1 MMPGCCIFF
10 CGTIFANLFFMI
22 LDPEKNSPVLKSVM
36 RLLCGGSF
44 LISRQL
50 TIEWV
55 GSVSRRW
62 SGGRETEDLEGR
74 HCYAV
79 IMKKRKPCA
88 NCPVLRAYATGK
100 TEQLEIKVGKERF
113 NTEYYM
119 LTASPVP
126 DRGGRSF
133 EGVVEV
139 IRDVTAFRR
148 AEEDLKELGEFSY
161 EIVENAPVAIFT
173 IDKKGE
179 FSSVN
184 PALAKLAGFD
194 TVAKAKE
201 KLIGFNWIKN
211 PYTKKCGMAQHIKD
225 GLRGKPFQLWDF
237 PFINY
242 WGVPQYIYFTGVPIK
257 DKDGKVE
264 RLLCIIEETTDRVKA
279 NDQLMQEAKMSIV
292 GRLTT
297 GIAHELNNP
306 LATITA
312 NAELALDTLENL
324 EGKLPGSDLEEFKE
338 SLKIIEEQAF
348 RCTRTIKTLLDVTRK
363 KELGTTSID
372 INQLVDEILDH
383 INFRNLP
390 VRFIEDL
397 PMQLPG
403 VKGDFDAM
411 RQVFMN
417 IIVNA
422 VDAVEGIANASI
434 WLKAREAPDDMIEVL
449 IEDNGPGIPENIR
462 SLIFEPF
469 FTTKGIKKGTGL
481 GLTLCYDFLQRMGGS
496 IEVNARFNGGC
507 IFKVLLPRYA
517 RQYRGKEDTP

>member
-1 MMPGCCIFF
+1 MNI
-10 CGTIFANLFFMI
+10 
-22 LDPEKNSPVLKSVM
+22 DPKKNSLTLKSVM

-44 LISRQL
+44 MISRSL

-62 SGGRETEDLEGR
+62 SGGRDAEDLKGR
-74 HCYAV
+74 HCYAA
-79 IMKKRKPCA
+79 IMNRRKPCA

-100 TEQLEIKVGKERF
+100 TEQLEIKVGKDRF
-113 NTEYYM
+113 DAEYYV

-133 EGVVEV
+133 EGVIEV

-148 AEEDLKELGEFSY
+148 TEEDLKELGEFNY
-161 EIVENAPVAIFT
+161 EIIENAPVAIFT
-173 IDKKGE
+173 INKKGE

-184 PALAKLAGFD
+184 PALATLAGFD
-194 TVAKAKE
+194 TVAVAKE

-225 GLRGKPFQLWDF
+225 GLKGRPFQLWDF

-242 WGVPQYIYFTGVPIK
+242 WGVPQYIYFKGVPIK

-312 NAELALDTLENL
+312 NAELALDSLENMRAG
-324 EGKLPGSDLEEFKE
+324 EFTGRDIEEFKE
-338 SLKIIEEQAF
+338 HLRIIEEQAF

-363 KELGTTSID
+363 KELGKTSID
-372 INQLVDEILDH
+372 VNELLDEILDH
-383 INFRNLP
+383 INYQKLP
-390 VRFIEDL
+390 VRFIEDVPIPL
-397 PMQLPG
+397 PK

-411 RQVFMN
+411 RQVFLN

-422 VDAVEGIANASI
+422 VDAVEGVAGASI
-434 WLKAREAPDDMIEVL
+434 WLKAREVSGNSVEVT

-496 IEVNARFNGGC
+496 IELSPRFGGGC
-507 IFKVLLPRYA
+507 AFKVVLPRYT
-517 RQYRGKEDTP
+517 RQVKGA

>member
-1 MMPGCCIFF
+1 MFF
-10 CGTIFANLFFMI
+10 CGTRFANLFCMMV
-22 LDPEKNSPVLKSVM
+22 DPQNNSLTLQSVM

-44 LISRQL
+44 MIGRDL
-50 TIEWV
+50 TIQWV
-55 GSVSRRW
+55 GSVSPRW
-62 SGGRETEDLEGR
+62 SGGREIEDLKGR
-74 HCYAV
+74 HCYAA
-79 IMKKRKPCA
+79 IMKKRRPCA

-100 TEQLEIKVGKERF
+100 TEQLEIKVGKDRF
-113 NTEYYM
+113 NAGYYM
-119 LTASPVP
+119 LTASPVL
-126 DRGGRSF
+126 DRGGRSL

-148 AEEDLKELGEFSY
+148 TEEDLKELGEFNY

-173 IDKKGE
+173 INKKGE

-194 TVAKAKE
+194 TVAGAKE

-225 GLRGKPFQLWDF
+225 GLKGKPFQLWDF

-242 WGVPQYIYFTGVPIK
+242 WGVPQYIYFKGVPIK
-257 DKDGKVE
+257 NKDGKVE

-324 EGKLPGSDLEEFKE
+324 KGKMPGSDLEEFKE

-348 RCTRTIKTLLDVTRK
+348 RCTKTIKALLDVTRK
-363 KELGTTSID
+363 KELGKTSID
-372 INQLVDEILDH
+372 VNQLLEEILDH
-383 INFRNLP
+383 INFRKLP

-397 PMQLPG
+397 SAQLPK
-403 VKGDFDAM
+403 VKGDFDAV
-411 RQVFMN
+411 RQVLMN
-417 IIVNA
+417 IVVNA
-422 VDAVEGIANASI
+422 VDAVEGTADASI
-434 WLKAREAPDDMIEVL
+434 WLKTREAADNTVEVL

-462 SLIFEPF
+462 NLIFEPF

-496 IEVNARFNGGC
+496 IESSPRFNGGC
-507 IFKVLLPRYA
+507 VFKVLLPRYA
-517 RQYRGKEDTP
+517 K

>member
-1 MMPGCCIFF
+1 MGRFCQPALVGRQGC
-10 CGTIFANLFFMI
+10 GRLEGQA
-22 LDPEKNSPVLKSVM
+22 
-36 RLLCGGSF
+36 LLCGHHE
-44 LISRQL
+44 R
-50 TIEWV
+50 
-55 GSVSRRW
+55 
-62 SGGRETEDLEGR
+62 
-74 HCYAV
+74 
-79 IMKKRKPCA
+79 RKPCA

-100 TEQLEIKVGKERF
+100 TEQLEIKVGKDRF
-113 NTEYYM
+113 DAEYYM

-133 EGVVEV
+133 EGVIEV

-148 AEEDLKELGEFSY
+148 TEEDLKELGEFNY
-161 EIVENAPVAIFT
+161 EIIENAPVAIFT
-173 IDKKGE
+173 INKKGE

-184 PALAKLAGFD
+184 PALATLAGFD

-225 GLRGKPFQLWDF
+225 GLKGRPFQLWDF

-242 WGVPQYIYFTGVPIK
+242 WGVPQYIYFKGVPIK

-312 NAELALDTLENL
+312 NAELALDSLENVKGG
-324 EGKLPGSDLEEFKE
+324 EFTGRDIEEFKE
-338 SLKIIEEQAF
+338 NLRIIEEQAF

-363 KELGTTSID
+363 KELGKTSID
-372 INQLVDEILDH
+372 VNELLDEILDH
-383 INFRNLP
+383 INYQKLP
-390 VRFIEDL
+390 VRFIEDVPIPL
-397 PMQLPG
+397 PK

-411 RQVFMN
+411 RQVFLN

-422 VDAVEGIANASI
+422 VDAVEGVADASI
-434 WLKAREAPDDMIEVL
+434 WLKAREVPGNALEVT

-496 IEVNARFNGGC
+496 IEVSPRFGGGC
-507 IFKVLLPRYA
+507 AFKVHAAPVYQAGERSIRRILDPRV
-517 RQYRGKEDTP
+517 DH

>member
-1 MMPGCCIFF
+1 M
-10 CGTIFANLFFMI
+10 
-22 LDPEKNSPVLKSVM
+22 
-36 RLLCGGSF
+36 
-44 LISRQL
+44 ISRNL

-62 SGGRETEDLEGR
+62 SSGADPEDLKGR
-74 HCYAV
+74 RCYAA
-79 IMKKRKPCA
+79 IMGRRKPCA
-88 NCPVLRAYATGK
+88 NCPVLRAYSTGK
-100 TEQLEIKVGKERF
+100 TEQLEIKIGKDRF
-113 NTEYYM
+113 NSEYFM
-119 LTASPVP
+119 LTASGVM
-126 DRGGRSF
+126 DRGGRGF
-133 EGVVEV
+133 EGIVEV

-148 AEEDLKELGEFSY
+148 AEEELKELGEFNY

-173 IDKKGE
+173 INKKGE

-184 PALAKLAGFD
+184 PALATLAGFE
-194 TVAKAKE
+194 TVEEAKE
-201 KLIGFNWIKN
+201 KLIGFSWIKN
-211 PYTKKCGMAQHIKD
+211 SYTKKCGMAQYIKD
-225 GLRGKPFQLWDF
+225 GLKGKPFQLWDF

-242 WGVPQYIYFTGVPIK
+242 WGVPQHIYFKGVPIK

-264 RLLCIIEETTDRVKA
+264 RLLCIIEETTERVKV

-312 NAELALDTLENL
+312 NAELALDSLENR
-324 EGKLPGSDLEEFKE
+324 EGGRFSEREIEEFKE

-363 KELGTTSID
+363 KELGKTNVD
-372 INQLVDEILDH
+372 INELLDEILDH
-383 INFRNLP
+383 INFRSLP
-390 VRFIEDL
+390 IRFIEDVSA
-397 PMQLPG
+397 QLPK
-403 VKGDFDAM
+403 VKGDIDAM
-411 RQVFMN
+411 RQVFLN

-422 VDAVEGIANASI
+422 VDAVEGVTDASI
-434 WLKAREAPDDMIEVL
+434 WLTARELSGNIVEVS
-449 IEDNGPGIPENIR
+449 IEDNGPGISEDIR

-496 IEVNARFNGGC
+496 IEVSPRFNGGTV
-507 IFKVLLPRYA
+507 FKVHLPRHA
-517 RQYRGKEDTP
+517 R

>member
-1 MMPGCCIFF
+1 MNM
-10 CGTIFANLFFMI
+10 
-22 LDPEKNSPVLKSVM
+22 DPEKNSLTLQSVM

-44 LISRQL
+44 MISRDLMIQ
-50 TIEWV
+50 WV

-62 SGGRETEDLEGR
+62 SGGRDTDALKGR
-74 HCYAV
+74 HCYAA
-79 IMKKRKPCA
+79 IMNRRKPCA
-88 NCPVLRAYATGK
+88 NCPVLRAYATHK
-100 TEQLEIKVGKERF
+100 TEQLEVRVGKDRF
-113 NTEYYM
+113 NAQYYV
-119 LTASPVP
+119 LTAAPVP
-126 DRGGRSF
+126 DRGGRGL
-133 EGVVEV
+133 EGVIEV

-148 AEEDLKELGEFSY
+148 AEEELKELGEFNY
-161 EIVENAPVAIFT
+161 EIIENAPVAIFT
-173 IDKKGE
+173 INRKGE

-184 PALAKLAGFD
+184 PALATLAGFD

-211 PYTKKCGMAQHIKD
+211 PYTKKCGMAEYIKD
-225 GLRGKPFQLWDF
+225 GLKGKPFQLWDF

-242 WGVPQYIYFTGVPIK
+242 WGVPQHIYFKGVPIK

-312 NAELALDTLENL
+312 NAELALDSLENIRGREL
-324 EGKLPGSDLEEFKE
+324 TERDLEEFKE
-338 SLKIIEEQAF
+338 SLKVIEEQAF

-363 KELGTTSID
+363 KELGKTSID
-372 INQLVDEILDH
+372 VNELLDDILDH
-383 INFRNLP
+383 INFQKLP
-390 VRFIEDL
+390 VRFIEEVPARL
-397 PMQLPG
+397 PK
-403 VKGDFDAM
+403 VKGDFDAT

-422 VDAVEGIANASI
+422 VDAVEGAEDASI
-434 WLKAREAPDDMIEVL
+434 WLKAREVSGNTLEVL
-449 IEDNGPGIPENIR
+449 IEDNGPGIPEKIR

-496 IEVNARFNGGC
+496 IEVSPRFGGGSV
-507 IFKVLLPRYA
+507 FKVVLPRYA
-517 RQYRGKEDTP
+517 R